1 MKKTFKIGV
10 LASLLLAT
18 TSSFAEVEI
27 QNIGIREGSLKFESS
42 LLNKKIQITPGC
54 KSVQEVF
61 DEIDKK
67 IGYSVINKTNLDVE
81 APICSGYKFE
91 LLGDLLNAVIADMDV
106 NFYEENDQRIVLE
119 YSQEYSV
126 KMPNNW
132 DIQETLNIVKTK
144 FPNIKT
150 YSFGNTIRM
159 VGNSKEMVKAKE
171 TLDRIEKWAERS
183 LPVTINVTKLNTS
196 YSHDKN
202 MVISKISKM
211 NNDKTHK
218 INISHGIV
226 YPLENIGSVVFD
238 LQKNRIVL
246 NGSKYIKLDEIS
258 SYAFFRNGY
267 QISFDTQ
274 FGTYVY

>member
-1 MKKTFKIGV
+1 MKKVFKIG
-10 LASLLLAT
+10 LFASLFLT
-18 TSSFAEVEI
+18 TYSMADVEI
-27 QNIGIREGSLKFESS
+27 QNIGIREGSLKYENS
-42 LLNKKIQITPGC
+42 LFNKKVQITPGC

-67 IGYSVINKTNLDVE
+67 TGYSIINKTNLDVE
-81 APICSGYKFE
+81 APICSGYKFT

-106 NFYEENDQRIVLE
+106 NYYEENDQRIVLE

-126 KMPNNW
+126 KMPSNW
-132 DIQETLNIVKTK
+132 DIQETLSIVKNK
-144 FPNIKT
+144 FPNIKS

-159 VGNSKEMVKAKE
+159 VGNSKEMVQAKD
-171 TLDRIEKWAERS
+171 TLDRIEKWSQRS
-183 LPVTINVTKLNTS
+183 LPITIKITKLNTS
-196 YSHDKN
+196 YSNDKN
-202 MVISKISKM
+202 MIISKIDKM
-211 NNDKTHK
+211 INDKTHK

-246 NGSKYIKLDEIS
+246 NGDKYIKLEEMG